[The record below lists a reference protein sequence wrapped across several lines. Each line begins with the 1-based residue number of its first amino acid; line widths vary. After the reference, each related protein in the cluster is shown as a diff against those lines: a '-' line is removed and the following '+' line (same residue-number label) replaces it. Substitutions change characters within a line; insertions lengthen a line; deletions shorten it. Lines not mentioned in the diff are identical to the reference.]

1 MLRAVRDNV
10 LHVML
15 ERFGANEDELRLYFH
30 YHPGYWHLHLHI
42 THWSQTRGT
51 EVDDVIGNL
60 ERDAEYYMKCAITT
74 KIPRERLHLYARICA
89 TVSTARQAP

>member
-15 ERFGANEDELRLYFH
+15 ERFGANEDELRL
-30 YHPGYWHLHLHI
+30 HLHI

-51 EVDDVIGNL
+51 EVDRAHLLDDVIGNL